1 MAEITVELIKKLRDK
16 TNAGMMD
23 CKAALKEADGDLEA
37 AETVLR
43 KRGIASAEKKAS
55 RAASEGVIASQIDS
69 DARIGV
75 LVEVNCETDFV
86 AKNENFQNF
95 VTQVLNHIAAHPAA
109 DLAAFMAQPFA
120 ADPSMTVE
128 VALKTKIGELG
139 ENMVIPRFTRYALG
153 EAGGEAGVIASY
165 IHLHGRVGVLIEVNC
180 ASEAVAGNPVFQ
192 EMVKDITLH
201 IAASQPLCVNRDDVP
216 KGRLDT
222 EIEIYR
228 DQVKDKPEQIV
239 EKIVQGKI
247 DKYYSSVCLLEQGF
261 IKDPDQSIAELIAAK
276 GKELGEE
283 LVVRRF
289 VRYAIGEEV

>member
-1 MAEITVELIKKLRDK
+1 MAEITVALIKKLRDK

-23 CKAALKEADGDLEA
+23 CKAALKEANGDLEM

-43 KRGIASAEKKAS
+43 KKGIASAEKKAS

-69 DARIGV
+69 DARTGV

-95 VTQVLNHIAAHPAA
+95 VGQVLNHISATPAA
-109 DLAAFMAQPFA
+109 DLASLMAQPFA
-120 ADPSMTVE
+120 ADPSITVE
-128 VALKTKIGELG
+128 EALKTKIGELG
-139 ENMVIPRFTRYALG
+139 ENMVIPRFSRYALG
-153 EAGGEAGVIASY
+153 EAGGEVGAIASY

-180 ASEAVAGNPVFQ
+180 ATEAAAKDPLFQ

-201 IAASQPLCVNRDDVP
+201 IAASQPICVGRDQVP
-216 KGRLDT
+216 QGRIDT

-228 DQVKDKPEQIV
+228 DQVKGKPEEIV

-247 DKYYSSVCLLEQGF
+247 DKFYAGVCLLEQGF
-261 IKDPDQSIAELIAAK
+261 IKDPDQSIAELLAAK

-289 VRYAIGEEV
+289 VRYAVGEDA